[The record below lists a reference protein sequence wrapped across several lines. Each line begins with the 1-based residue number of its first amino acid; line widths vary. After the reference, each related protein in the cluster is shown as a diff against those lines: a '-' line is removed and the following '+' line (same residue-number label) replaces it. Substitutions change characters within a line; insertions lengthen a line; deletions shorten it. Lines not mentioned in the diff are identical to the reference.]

1 MLTNSYYT
9 NRNSMHICF
18 SMKIKPKS
26 DGDNNKDTDLITE
39 IRNER
44 DKYNLHL
51 FGGILWFLFSNDPLT
66 KLSR

>member
-51 FGGILWFLFSNDPLT
+51 FGGIL
-66 KLSR
+66 